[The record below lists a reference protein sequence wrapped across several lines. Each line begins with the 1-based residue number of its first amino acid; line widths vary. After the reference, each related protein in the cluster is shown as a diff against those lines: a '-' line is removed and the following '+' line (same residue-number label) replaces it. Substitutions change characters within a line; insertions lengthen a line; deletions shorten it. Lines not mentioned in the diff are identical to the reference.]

1 VSRKRANDNTGP
13 FVYPPRRDKIVAV
26 LNDHFLGDPPIR
38 RILRPYRIARSFP
51 PDALRAAAG
60 ARYRLVRDRHGIEH
74 VWTEAGNDP
83 LGVALSVVTGHDELR
98 PFGQIVAFRLA
109 KAFGY
114 GLDTEIAI
122 WLAAD
127 AFNDAWCD
135 GRIVPRTLA
144 AALGVAD
151 RRSS

>member
-26 LNDHFLGDPPIR
+26 LDDPFLGDPPIR
-38 RILRPYRIARSFP
+38 RVLRPYRIARSFP

-98 PFGQIVAFRLA
+98 PTDQTITFRLCE
-109 KAFGY
+109 AFGWGEDAY
-114 GLDTEIAI
+114 VAI
-122 WLAAD
+122 WRYAG
-127 AFNDAWCD
+127 AFDRAWSE

-144 AALGVAD
+144 AALGVG
-151 RRSS
+151 